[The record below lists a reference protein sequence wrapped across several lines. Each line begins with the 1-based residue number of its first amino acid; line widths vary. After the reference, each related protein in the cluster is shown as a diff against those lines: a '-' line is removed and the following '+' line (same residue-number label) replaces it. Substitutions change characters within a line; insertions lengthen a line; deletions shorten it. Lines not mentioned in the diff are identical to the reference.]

1 MKAYVVPVLMLVLG
15 LGGCATAPDDPYA
28 NPRDPFEEVNRDV
41 WDFNEALDENVLWPV
56 ARTYGKIPQPVR
68 TGILNAAENLGEPSY
83 LVNNALQGKFK
94 DAGVT
99 FWRFLINSTVG
110 VVGIFD
116 VATPMGLTV
125 REEGFGE
132 TLASWGVAD
141 GPYLMLPAMGPTVPV
156 DRGGDVVDGLYFPLD
171 DLNTP
176 ISIARFTVKALE
188 MRIRLQEQ
196 QALMENSLDPYS
208 FVREAYF
215 QNWRDKVYDGNPPAE
230 VSEDEGL
237 EDLGDDFYDQF
248 DD

>member
-1 MKAYVVPVLMLVLG
+1 MKHYLLAGMIAVLG
-15 LGGCATAPDDPYA
+15 LSGCATAPDDPYA
-28 NPRDPFEEVNRDV
+28 DPRDPFEEVNRDV

-68 TGILNAAENLGEPSY
+68 TGLLNAAENLGEPSY
-83 LVNNALQGKFK
+83 LVNNTLQGKFK
-94 DAGVT
+94 DAGIS

-116 VATPMGLTV
+116 VAGEMGLTR

-132 TLASWGVAD
+132 TLASWGVGD
-141 GPYLMLPAMGPTVPV
+141 GPYVMLPAMGPTVPV
-156 DRGGDVVDGLYFPLD
+156 DRGGDLVDGWYFPLD

-176 ISIARFTVKALE
+176 VSVARVAIKALE
-188 MRIRLQEQ
+188 LRLRLQEQ

-208 FVREAYF
+208 FVREAYY
-215 QNWRDKVYDGNPPAE
+215 QSWRNKVYDGNPPAE
-230 VSEDEGL
+230 EADPSEP

-248 DD
+248 DE